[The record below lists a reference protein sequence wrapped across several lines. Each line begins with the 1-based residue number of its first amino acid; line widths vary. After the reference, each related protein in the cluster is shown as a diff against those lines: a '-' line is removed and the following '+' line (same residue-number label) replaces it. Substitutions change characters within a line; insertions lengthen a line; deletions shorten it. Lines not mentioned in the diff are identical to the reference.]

1 MARPNI
7 LLLMTDQQRW
17 DAMGCSGEKKKSAC
31 GSSKSEDRVGFAWVQ
46 TPNLDH
52 IASEGIRFTNCVT
65 TSPVC
70 IPTRLSLATGLYPH
84 NTGVWDNMQ
93 HQMPVETPTWMRAV
107 RDAGYRTS
115 LFGKTH
121 LHPHNGDLRERE
133 GLMNA
138 YGLDDVNEIGGPRAS
153 ANVLSHMTAEWEAKG
168 LWDAYRADY
177 RERFSTKPHLVRPS
191 TLGLENYADVYVG
204 QQAKQYLQNYDR
216 EAPWCCWVSFGGPHE
231 PWDTPEPY
239 ASMYDPEDMPPAIP
253 PPAAGERPLGHLDRL
268 MERVNPTFEPG
279 EIGRLRANYAGN
291 ITLID
296 TQIGDI
302 LDTIKARGELD
313 NTIIVH
319 TSDHGEM
326 NGDYGLI
333 YKSNFLNGA
342 VRIPLLVRTPNAS
355 GLQTPPT
362 GTASGLQTPPTGTIC
377 ESPVE
382 WIDIGPTLVEFAGGE
397 LEHHQFGKSLGPV
410 LTNPEATQRDF
421 AISEIQGEIMLLN
434 REWKIALNADGEVY
448 LLFDVQNDPDEI
460 HNLTGKPEVADV
472 ETALRLQVLEWL
484 VQTQLKKPFRQ

>member
-1 MARPNI
+1 MASPNI

-17 DAMGCSGEKKKSAC
+17 DAMSCSG
-31 GSSKSEDRVGFAWVQ
+31 DWVQ
-46 TPNLDH
+46 TPNLDR

-84 NTGVWDNMQ
+84 NTHVWNNMN
-93 HQMPVETPTWMRAV
+93 HQMPAETPTWMQAV

-121 LHPHNGDLRERE
+121 LHPHNGDLRDRE

-153 ANVLSHMTAEWEAKG
+153 AKVLSHMTAMWEEKG
-168 LWDAYRADY
+168 VWETYRADY
-177 RERFSTKPHLVRPS
+177 RERFSTKPHIVRPS
-191 TLGLENYADVYVG
+191 TLGLEDYADVYVG
-204 QQAKQYLQNYDR
+204 QQAKQYLQTYER
-216 EAPWCCWVSFGGPHE
+216 EEPWCCWVSFGGPHE

-239 ASMYDPEDMPPAIP
+239 ASMYDPDDMPPAIP
-253 PPAAGERPLGHLDRL
+253 RPSAGERPQGHLDRL
-268 MERVNPTFEPG
+268 MQRVNPTFEPG

-291 ITLID
+291 VTLID
-296 TQIGDI
+296 DQIGEI
-302 LDTIKARGELD
+302 LDAIEARGELE

-342 VRIPLLVRTPNAS
+342 VRIPLLVRTPK
-355 GLQTPPT
+355 G
-362 GTASGLQTPPTGTIC
+362 SGLQTPPTGTIC

-382 WIDIGPTLVEFAGGE
+382 WIDIGPTLVELAGGE
-397 LEHHQFGKSLGPV
+397 LQHRQFGKSLCPV
-410 LTNPEATQRDF
+410 LTQPETTHRDF
-421 AISEIQGEIMLLN
+421 AISEIEGEIMLLN
-434 REWKIALNADGEVY
+434 REWKMALNANGEVY
-448 LLFDVQNDPDEI
+448 LLFDVQNDPNET
-460 HNLTGKPEVADV
+460 HNLAGRPEVTDV
-472 ETALRLQVLEWL
+472 ETALRLRILERL
-484 VQTQLKKPFRQ
+484 MQTQLKKPFRQ